1 MLIHHV
7 LLFVVTDCYNHRSFH
22 LKESSVL
29 EKDEEPEVTHLE
41 ILAFIN
47 GWDLVVPETI
57 NHLEEDDEDVSSGI

>member
-1 MLIHHV
+1 M
-7 LLFVVTDCYNHRSFH
+7 
-22 LKESSVL
+22 
-29 EKDEEPEVTHLE
+29 EKDEEPENSEAMRTPLGVVTHLD